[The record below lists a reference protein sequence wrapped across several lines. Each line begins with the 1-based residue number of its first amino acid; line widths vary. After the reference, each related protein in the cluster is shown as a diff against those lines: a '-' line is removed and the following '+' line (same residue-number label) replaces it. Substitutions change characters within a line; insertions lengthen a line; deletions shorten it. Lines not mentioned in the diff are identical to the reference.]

1 MKIFFILPIFCM
13 GMNAIA
19 DPGEDDIIARI
30 QKVGTVCI
38 QGTDCVAT
46 EQTTTSAEAA
56 VFDVVSSYDQSCA
69 ICHNLGVAGAP
80 RFAEPSE
87 WESRI
92 SKGME
97 ALYNSGI
104 NGFLP
109 AMPARGMCFNCSD
122 DDIRALTDYMVDAA
136 R

>member
-13 GMNAIA
+13 GMTAVA

-38 QGTDCVAT
+38 RGTDCAAT
-46 EQTTTSAEAA
+46 EQTTTSADAA
-56 VFDVVSSYDQSCA
+56 DFDVVSSYEQSCA
-69 ICHNLGVAGAP
+69 TCHNLGVAGAP

-87 WESRI
+87 WEPRI

-97 ALYNSGI
+97 ALYNSAI
-104 NGFLP
+104 NGLLP
-109 AMPARGMCFNCSD
+109 TMPARGMCFNCSD

>member
-1 MKIFFILPIFCM
+1 MKFFFILPIFCL
-13 GMNAIA
+13 GMTAVA
-19 DPGEDDIIARI
+19 DPGEDEIIARI

-38 QGTDCVAT
+38 QGTDCAAT
-46 EQTTTSAEAA
+46 EQATNSVDAA

-87 WESRI
+87 WESRLN
-92 SKGME
+92 KGME
-97 ALYNSGI
+97 TLYNSGI
-104 NGFLP
+104 NGLLP

-122 DDIRALTDYMVDAA
+122 DDIRALIDYMVDAA
-136 R
+136 L